1 MNSLQF
7 LVDYGA
13 WVLFAVVFLEQAG
26 LPLPA
31 LPLLVAAGALVGA
44 DKMNVGA
51 AVLAPLVATI
61 LPDLFWYYLGR
72 VKGGRVLGLLCKIS
86 LEPDSCVRS
95 SEDLFRRHGK
105 STLLIAKFVPGLST
119 IAPPLAGITG
129 MTLPAFLIYDT
140 AGAFLLIMVSE
151 GVGALFSNQLESV
164 MAVFD
169 RVGGWVLLIALIG
182 IAGFVAYKFYRRQQV
197 LREHR
202 MAKISADELKD
213 MMDGG
218 QQVIV
223 VDVRNSLSRET
234 DPEAI
239 PGAIHLLFEEIEHR
253 HDELPKNQ
261 EIVLYCTC
269 PNDISSART
278 ALKLKR
284 QGVQRVRP
292 LEGGLDAWRE
302 RRFPTER
309 VEPSMDLP
317 HLPDQD

>member
-1 MNSLQF
+1 MNTLQF

-31 LPLLVAAGALVGA
+31 LPLLVTAGALVGA
-44 DKMNVGA
+44 DKMNVGV
-51 AVLAPLVATI
+51 AVLAPLVAAV
-61 LPDLFWYYLGR
+61 LPDLCWYYLGR

-95 SEDLFRRHGK
+95 SEDMFRRHGK

-129 MTLPAFLIYDT
+129 MTLPVFLSYDT
-140 AGAFLLIMVSE
+140 GGTLLLILLSE
-151 GVGALFSNQLESV
+151 GVGALFSNQLEAV
-164 MAVFD
+164 LAVFD
-169 RVGGWVLLIALIG
+169 QVGGWILLIALIG
-182 IAGFVAYKFYRRQQV
+182 IAAFVAYKFYRRQQV

-202 MAKISADELKD
+202 MAKISVDELKS

-218 QQVIV
+218 HQVVI
-223 VDVRNSLSRET
+223 VDVRNPLSRET

-253 HDELPKNQ
+253 QDELPKNQ

-278 ALKLKR
+278 ALKLKK
-284 QGVQRVRP
+284 QGVHRVRP

-302 RRFPTER
+302 RRFPTES
-309 VEPSMDLP
+309 VTCQTVPQQQS
-317 HLPDQD
+317 

>member
-1 MNSLQF
+1 MNTLQF

-13 WVLFAVVFLEQAG
+13 WVLFAIVFLEQAG
-26 LPLPA
+26 LPIPA
-31 LPLLVAAGALVGA
+31 LPLLVATGALVGA
-44 DKMNVGA
+44 DKMNVGV
-51 AVLAPLVATI
+51 AVLAPLVAAV
-61 LPDLFWYYLGR
+61 LPDLCWYYLGR

-95 SEDLFRRHGK
+95 SEDMFRRHGT
-105 STLLIAKFVPGLST
+105 STLLVAKFVPGLST

-129 MTLPAFLIYDT
+129 MTLPAFLLYDT
-140 AGAFLLIMVSE
+140 GGALLLIILSE

-169 RVGGWVLLIALIG
+169 QVGGWVIAIALIG
-182 IAGFVAYKFYRRQQV
+182 LATFVAYKFYRRHQV

-202 MAKISADELKD
+202 MAKISAVELKNL
-213 MMDGG
+213 MDDG
-218 QQVIV
+218 QQVII
-223 VDVRNSLSRET
+223 VDVRNPLSRET

-239 PGAIHLLFEEIEHR
+239 PGAIHLLFEEIDDR
-253 HDELPKNQ
+253 HDELPKNK

-302 RRFPTER
+302 QRFPTER
-309 VEPSMDLP
+309 VAP
-317 HLPDQD
+317 HTDQQHLS

>member
-1 MNSLQF
+1 MNTLQF

-31 LPLLVAAGALVGA
+31 LPLLVTAGALVGA
-44 DKMNVGA
+44 DKMNVGV
-51 AVLAPLVATI
+51 AVLAPLVAAV
-61 LPDLFWYYLGR
+61 LPDLCWYYLGR

-95 SEDLFRRHGK
+95 SEDMFRRHGK

-129 MTLPAFLIYDT
+129 MTLPVFLFYDT
-140 AGAFLLIMVSE
+140 GGALLLILLSE

-169 RVGGWVLLIALIG
+169 QVGGWILVIALIG
-182 IAGFVAYKFYRRQQV
+182 IATFVAHKFYRRQQV
-197 LREHR
+197 LREHQ
-202 MAKISADELKD
+202 MAKISVDELKN

-218 QQVIV
+218 HQVVI
-223 VDVRNSLSRET
+223 VDVRNPLSRET

-253 HDELPKNQ
+253 QDELPKNQ
-261 EIVLYCTC
+261 EIVLYCNC

-278 ALKLKR
+278 ALKLKK
-284 QGVQRVRP
+284 QGVHRVRP
-292 LEGGLDAWRE
+292 LEGGLDAWRD
-302 RRFPTER
+302 RRFPTES
-309 VEPSMDLP
+309 VTCQTVPQQQS
-317 HLPDQD
+317 

>member
-1 MNSLQF
+1 MNTLQF

-13 WVLFAVVFLEQAG
+13 WLLFTVVFLEQAG

-44 DKMNVGA
+44 DKMNVGVAVLVPVVA
-51 AVLAPLVATI
+51 AVL
-61 LPDLFWYYLGR
+61 PDLAWYYLGR
-72 VKGGRVLGLLCKIS
+72 LKGGRVLGLLCKIS

-95 SEDLFRRHGK
+95 SEDMFRRHGE

-129 MTLPAFLIYDT
+129 MALT
-140 AGAFLLIMVSE
+140 AFLLYDTGGALLLIIVSE

-169 RVGGWVLLIALIG
+169 RVGGWMLLIALIG
-182 IAGFVAYKFYRRQQV
+182 IATFVAYKFYRRHQV

-202 MAKISADELKD
+202 MAKISAVELKNL
-213 MMDGG
+213 MDDG
-218 QQVIV
+218 QQVII
-223 VDVRNSLSRET
+223 VDVRNPLSRKT
-234 DPEAI
+234 DPESI
-239 PGAIHLLFEEIEHR
+239 PGAIHLLFEEIDRR
-253 HDELPKNQ
+253 HDELPKNK

-309 VEPSMDLP
+309 LEPST
-317 HLPDQD
+317 DQQYLS

>member
-1 MNSLQF
+1 MNTLQF
-7 LVDYGA
+7 LVEYGG

-31 LPLLVAAGALVGA
+31 IPLLVTAGALVGA
-44 DKMNVGA
+44 DKMSVGVAVLVPLLA
-51 AVLAPLVATI
+51 AVL
-61 LPDLFWYYLGR
+61 PDLGWYYLGR

-95 SEDLFRRHGK
+95 SEDMFRRHGK

-119 IAPPLAGITG
+119 VAPPLAGITG
-129 MTLPAFLIYDT
+129 MTLPLFLFYDT
-140 AGAFLLIMVSE
+140 GGALLLILLSE
-151 GVGALFSNQLESV
+151 GVGALFSNQLESI

-169 RVGGWVLLIALIG
+169 QVGGWVLVIALIG
-182 IAGFVAYKFYRRQQV
+182 IAAFVAYKFYRRQQV

-202 MAKISADELKD
+202 MAKISADELKN

-218 QQVIV
+218 QQVII
-223 VDVRNSLSRET
+223 VDVRNPLSRET

-253 HDELPKNQ
+253 QDELPKNQ

-302 RRFPTER
+302 RQFPTEQVTR
-309 VEPSMDLP
+309 STDPKPLS
-317 HLPDQD
+317 

>member
-1 MNSLQF
+1 MNTLQF

-31 LPLLVAAGALVGA
+31 LPLLVTAGALVGA
-44 DKMNVGA
+44 DKMNVGV
-51 AVLAPLVATI
+51 AVLAPLVAAV
-61 LPDLFWYYLGR
+61 LPDLCWYYLGR

-95 SEDLFRRHGK
+95 SEDMFRRHGK

-129 MTLPAFLIYDT
+129 MTLPVFLFYDT
-140 AGAFLLIMVSE
+140 GGALLLILLSE

-169 RVGGWVLLIALIG
+169 QVGGWILVIALIG
-182 IAGFVAYKFYRRQQV
+182 VATFVAYKFYRRQQV
-197 LREHR
+197 LREHQ
-202 MAKISADELKD
+202 MAKISVDELKN

-218 QQVIV
+218 HQVVI
-223 VDVRNSLSRET
+223 VDVRNPLSRET

-253 HDELPKNQ
+253 QDELPKNQ
-261 EIVLYCTC
+261 EIVLYCNC

-278 ALKLKR
+278 ALKLKK
-284 QGVQRVRP
+284 QGVHRVRP
-292 LEGGLDAWRE
+292 LEGGLDAWRD
-302 RRFPTER
+302 RRFPTES
-309 VEPSMDLP
+309 VTCQTVPQQQS
-317 HLPDQD
+317 

>member
-1 MNSLQF
+1 MNTLQF

-44 DKMNVGA
+44 DKMNVAA

-129 MTLPAFLIYDT
+129 MALPAFLLYDT
-140 AGAFLLIMVSE
+140 GGTLLLIIVSE
-151 GVGALFSNQLESV
+151 GIGALFSNQLESV
-164 MAVFD
+164 MTAFD
-169 RVGGWVLLIALIG
+169 RVGGWVLAIALIG
-182 IAGFVAYKFYRRQQV
+182 VAIFVAYKFYHRHQV

-202 MAKISADELKD
+202 MAKISPDELKNL
-213 MMDGG
+213 MDDG

-223 VDVRNSLSRET
+223 VDVRNPLSRET

-239 PGAIHLLFEEIEHR
+239 PGAIHLLFEEIELR
-253 HDELPKNQ
+253 RGELPKNQ

-302 RRFPTER
+302 RNFPTEQ
-309 VEPSMDLP
+309 VKPHTDLK
-317 HLPDQD
+317 HLS